1 MKTLAILML
10 IGLGILTRPTL
21 AQQAAMTGLKG
32 EYYAGTNF
40 DRLVTTRTD
49 KAINFVWTTTKEGW
63 FGSEERVY
71 VSPAPGVP
79 AENFSVRW
87 TGSLRAPETGVY
99 TLVVSTDDGMRV
111 FLGGVT
117 VLDTWR
123 NQPVTD
129 YSREVELEAGKTYPI
144 KVEYYQV
151 RWDATAKV
159 SWKLP
164 SDPPE
169 AAPRIIGGASFSPPQ
184 RPKPLAPKPIE
195 EDKPVA
201 VVVPEPALKP
211 APKPVR
217 AEVKPKATPAD
228 VAVQPADPLPAT
240 LRKGT
245 TLTLPNMY
253 FELNSPE
260 LLSSSEPTLDQLVAA
275 LEKQPE
281 VRIEIAGHTDLAK
294 DQVRSRQLS
303 LERANNIRDYLVENG
318 INTQRISTIGYGC
331 TKPLY
336 NRSDARNRRVE
347 VQVR

>member
-1 MKTLAILML
+1 
-10 IGLGILTRPTL
+10 
-21 AQQAAMTGLKG
+21 MTGLKG

-49 KAINFVWTTTKEGW
+49 RAINFVWTTTKQGW
-63 FGSEERVY
+63 FGSEDREY
-71 VSPAPGVP
+71 ISPAPGVP

-87 TGSLRAPETGVY
+87 TGTLKAPESGVY
-99 TLVVSTDDGMRV
+99 TLVVTTDDGMRV
-111 FLGGVT
+111 FLGGLT

-151 RWDATAKV
+151 RWDAVAKV
-159 SWKLP
+159 AWKLP

-169 AAPRIIGGASFSPPQ
+169 APARIIGAANFSLAP
-184 RPKPLAPKPIE
+184 RPKPMAPKAVE
-195 EDKPVA
+195 DDKPVA
-201 VVVPEPALKP
+201 VVVPEPAPKPKPKP
-211 APKPVR
+211 AP
-217 AEVKPKATPAD
+217 AEAKPKAASP
-228 VAVQPADPLPAT
+228 VVQNTVEALPTT

-253 FELNSPE
+253 FELNTPE
-260 LLSSSEPTLDQLVAA
+260 LLPSSEPTLDQLVAA
-275 LEKQPE
+275 LEKQPD

-294 DQVRSRQLS
+294 DLVRSRQLS
-303 LERANNIRDYLVENG
+303 LERANNIRNYLVENG
-318 INTQRISTIGYGC
+318 IGAERIATIGYGC

-336 NRSDARNRRVE
+336 TRSDARNRRVE
-347 VQVR
+347 VKVR

>member
-1 MKTLAILML
+1 MKTLAILLML
-10 IGLGILTRPTL
+10 GLGFGARPAL

-32 EYYAGTNF
+32 EYYAGTDF

-49 KAINFVWTTTKEGW
+49 RAINFVWTTTKAGW
-63 FGSEERVY
+63 FGSEEREY

-87 TGSLRAPETGVY
+87 TGTLRAPESGVY

-129 YSREVELEAGKTYPI
+129 YTRDVELEAGKSYPI

-159 SWKLP
+159 AWKLP

-169 AAPRIIGGASFSPPQ
+169 AAPRIIGGASFSPPA

-201 VVVPEPALKP
+201 VIVPEPAPKP
-211 APKPVR
+211 APKRV
-217 AEVKPKATPAD
+217 AAD
-228 VAVQPADPLPAT
+228 VRPKTAPATVVAQPAEPLPAT

-253 FELNSPE
+253 FELNTPE
-260 LLSSSEPTLDQLVAA
+260 LLPGSEPTLNQLVAA

-294 DQVRSRQLS
+294 DLVRSRQLS

-318 INTQRISTIGYGC
+318 IDSQRISTVGYGC

-336 NRSDARNRRVE
+336 NRGDARNRRVE

>member
-1 MKTLAILML
+1 
-10 IGLGILTRPTL
+10 
-21 AQQAAMTGLKG
+21 MTGLKG
-32 EYYAGTNF
+32 EYFAGTDF

-49 KAINFVWTTTKEGW
+49 KAINFVWTTTKQGW
-63 FGSEERVY
+63 FGSEEREY

-87 TGSLRAPETGVY
+87 TGSLRAPESGVY

-111 FLGGVT
+111 WLGGLN

-123 NQPVTD
+123 NQPVSD
-129 YSREVELEAGKTYPI
+129 YSREIELEAGKTYPI

-151 RWDATAKV
+151 RWDAVAKV

-164 SDPPE
+164 SDPPN
-169 AAPRIIGGASFSPPQ
+169 AAPRIIGGASFMPAP
-184 RPKPLAPKPIE
+184 RPKPLAPQALE
-195 EDKPVA
+195 DDKPVA
-201 VVVPEPALKP
+201 VIIPEPTPKPTSKP
-211 APKPVR
+211 AAKPVVVN
-217 AEVKPKATPAD
+217 VKPKAAPPANTR
-228 VAVQPADPLPAT
+228 AVETLPTT
-240 LRKGT
+240 LRRGT

-260 LLSSSEPTLDQLVAA
+260 LLASSEPTLDQLVAA

-294 DQVRSRQLS
+294 DLVRSRQLS
-303 LERANNIRDYLVENG
+303 LERADNIRDYLVENG
-318 INTQRISTIGYGC
+318 IDSQRISTLGYGC

-336 NRSDARNRRVE
+336 SRSDARNRRVE
-347 VQVR
+347 VRVR

>member
-1 MKTLAILML
+1 
-10 IGLGILTRPTL
+10 
-21 AQQAAMTGLKG
+21 MTGLKG
-32 EYYAGTNF
+32 EYYAGTDF

-49 KAINFVWTTTKEGW
+49 RAINFVWTTTKSGW
-63 FGSEERVY
+63 FGSEEREY

-87 TGSLRAPETGVY
+87 TGTLRAPESGVY

-111 FLGGVT
+111 WLGGIN

-129 YSREVELEAGKTYPI
+129 YTREVELEAGKSYPI

-169 AAPRIIGGASFSPPQ
+169 AAPRIIGGASFSPPA

-201 VVVPEPALKP
+201 VIVPEPAPKP
-211 APKPVR
+211 APKRV
-217 AEVKPKATPAD
+217 AAD
-228 VAVQPADPLPAT
+228 VRPKTAPATVVAQPAEPLPAT

-260 LLSSSEPTLDQLVAA
+260 LLASSEPTLNQLVTA

-294 DQVRSRQLS
+294 DLVRSRQLS